1 MGRKHNIEDTKI
13 DKLARLMMNYDN
25 TQDFIQQKQKM
36 LKMKLSNP
44 QIRTMRGFDYFFKKE
59 SEIQKLIDLHNKISF
74 SIDQLSEKDRQL
86 LFLIGNGDS
95 SVDISKKLQMGL
107 RTVFRRVDKI
117 LNHLEESINEN
128 YAWER

>member
-1 MGRKHNIEDTKI
+1 MERKKHTENTKI
-13 DKLARLMMNYDN
+13 DKLARLMRNYEN
-25 TQDFIQQKQKM
+25 IQDLIQQKQKV

-44 QIRTMRGFDYFFKKE
+44 QIRTMRGFNYFFKKE
-59 SEIQKLIDLHNKISF
+59 AEIQELIDLHTKISWV
-74 SIDQLSEKDRQL
+74 IEKLSEKDRCL
-86 LFLIGNGDS
+86 LFLIGNGEN
-95 SVDISKKLQMGL
+95 SVDISKKLQIGL